1 MEPASAIALAA
12 LMSATE
18 REVEALVAG
27 EPAADLIASEA
38 GTFRAAVGETGMPSE
53 EVPGDLADLA
63 RGRAALEGLRALA
76 LVVEDSAAA
85 PPAWDHEVEAASVV
99 VVAAGGAG
107 SRPGL
112 WNRT

>member
-53 EVPGDLADLA
+53 GG
-63 RGRAALEGLRALA
+63 RGGTTDRALGA
-76 LVVEDSAAA
+76 AAAAA